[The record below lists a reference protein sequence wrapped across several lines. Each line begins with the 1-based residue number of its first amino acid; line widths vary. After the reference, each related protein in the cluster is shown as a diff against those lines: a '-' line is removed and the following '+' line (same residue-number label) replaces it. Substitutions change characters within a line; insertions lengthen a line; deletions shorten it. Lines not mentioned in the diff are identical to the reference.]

1 MEMVLS
7 RCVVRGF
14 RPDDAPSL
22 ARHANDRSVWIN
34 LRDQFPHPYSLAD
47 AEHWIREAAGLE
59 PQTHFAIA
67 VDGAAAGAIGFH
79 LKKDVRRRSAEIGYW
94 LGQEFWG
101 RGIATEALRA
111 VTGHAFGRFDLVRL
125 YAGRRAKVARGWR
138 QEEKRFESV
147 TLVSPYPDAS
157 LGRLEP
163 GTMVIR
169 WKRKLSTTE
178 DAEDTEEHTYW
189 F

>member
-7 RCVVRGF
+7 RCVVRSF

-22 ARHANDRSVWIN
+22 ARHANNRSIWIN

-47 AEHWIREAAGLE
+47 AERWIREAAGLE

-79 LKKDVRRRSAEIGYW
+79 LKKDVRRLSAEIGYW
-94 LGQEFWG
+94 LGEEFWG

-111 VTGHAFGRFDLVRL
+111 VTD
-125 YAGRRAKVARGWR
+125 YAIEHHGLTRIYAVPFAWNVASCRVL
-138 QEEKRFESV
+138 EKAGYVLE
-147 TLVSPYPDAS
+147 
-157 LGRLEP
+157 GRLRNSAIKD
-163 GTMVIR
+163 GRLTDQMQYAFIV
-169 WKRKLSTTE
+169 
-178 DAEDTEEHTYW
+178 DAAGQLKIDN
-189 F
+189 